1 MEISK
6 IIVIA
11 DPLRHRLGQD
21 GNADMFFGLLH
32 GILNRTCDL
41 PVELLKPN
49 ELINL
54 QKEVYS
60 AYNLYF
66 DPLKVESSIFGG
78 VPVDCWMQICFAEPN
93 SKMLELTQKYFK
105 DSLVICREPSY
116 IIKKSLL
123 ALNIPFVE
131 MAIHSVRYLDD
142 LVIGFTSN
150 IDTIYEKLKAY
161 EVNKELF
168 YFHADLLKAEAYRKW
183 SYFYNPINKPTA
195 IFFAQTAVDRS
206 LLDFKNKRLIS
217 FMDYSDNFYQLTKD
231 YEEVY
236 YKPHPHYKDENII
249 KYLKQFKNVKIFT
262 DNISTYDLLSFPNI
276 KKCVAISSG
285 TINEAKYFGKIT
297 ESYLGQPYHYSD
309 EVEDKQSLDKNI
321 HYISIHKEYLTSK
334 FWSDILSPIIETNS
348 IYSINT
354 DLVSNKMRRIIGSSW
369 GYEDNDS
376 CQINSLI
383 SSINNKIEKNN
394 TSIQNNIFKI
404 TSDISSITNHKAAE
418 AINKNPYTVYLLGF
432 IRIMKKKK
440 KNSSDKYSFLW
451 NLVELSKS
459 TKKIKMKILGIPFVT
474 IKRQNSTKH
483 PTKVIIKKKCDT
495 LVEAIKTAIINSK
508 QNHTQKIRT
517 ILQQIKEY
525 KIINTEL
532 LIVDNFE
539 PSFLKSG
546 FRVIEFNHFLRKVK
560 NSYLLTFSDN
570 IYKYSDW
577 KQRDNPQ
584 EIVWSKPKN
593 YEDYYKNRQE
603 YIEYFPDLNGKLR
616 YMVNTKYNAKGAYVM
631 FLYNA
636 YLAHK
641 FLEKHKIP
649 FAFTLFPG
657 GGFCLNQPF
666 SDHML
671 KSVCESPMLRGIYCP
686 QKIVYDYL
694 INKGYISKDKL
705 FYRYGGGF
713 FQISQSDV
721 KEKKYYKQQKQTFD
735 IAFIAYRYMPK
746 GIDKGFDL
754 FLEVANII
762 NQKYPFVHFHNV
774 GTNGLFDYPNQYS
787 NLKNN
792 LHHYGSQKS
801 SFFPEFYSKIDIILS
816 PNRSNVL
823 RPGAFD
829 GFPMVVEGSFCGSAL
844 FISNPE
850 NAQTEY
856 VDRKH
861 LVIIKNDVQDIVT
874 KIEYYLNNL
883 DKLYKISK
891 TGQILTQK
899 IFDINK
905 QKKDRNEF
913 IQKYLNIKVN

>member
-1 MEISK
+1 MKISK
-6 IIVIA
+6 IIIIA

-32 GILNRTCDL
+32 GILNRICDL
-41 PVELLKPN
+41 PVELLKTN

-54 QKEVYS
+54 QREVYS

-66 DPLKVESSIFGG
+66 DPQKVEASIFGG
-78 VPVDCWMQICFAEPN
+78 VPVDYWMQICFAEPN
-93 SKMLELTQKYFK
+93 SQMLELTQKYFK

-123 ALNIPFVE
+123 ALNIPFIE

-150 IDTIYEKLKAY
+150 IDTIYEKLKDY

-168 YFHADLLKAEAYRKW
+168 YFHADLLKAEAYRRW
-183 SYFYNPINKPTA
+183 SYFYNPVQKKTA
-195 IFFAQTAVDRS
+195 IFFAQTQVDRS
-206 LLDFKNKRLIS
+206 LLDFKNKKLVS
-217 FMDYSDNFYQLTKD
+217 FIDYSNNFYQLTKD

-236 YKPHPHYKDENII
+236 YKPHPHYKDEKII
-249 KYLKQFKNVKIFT
+249 EYLKQFKNVKIFT

-285 TINEAKYFGKIT
+285 TINEARYFGKIT

-309 EVEDKQSLDKNI
+309 EIEDKQSLDKSI
-321 HYISIHKEYLTSK
+321 HYISIHKEYLKSK
-334 FWSDILSPIIETNS
+334 FWADILSPIIETNS
-348 IYSINT
+348 IYNINT
-354 DLVSNKMRRIIGSSW
+354 DLVSNKMRRIIGASW
-369 GYEDNDS
+369 GYDDNDS
-376 CQINSLI
+376 CQVNSLI
-383 SSINNKIEKNN
+383 SNINNKIEQNN
-394 TSIQNNIFKI
+394 TSIQNNISKI
-404 TSDISSITNHKAAE
+404 ISDICLIRSYKSEET
-418 AINKNPYTVYLLGF
+418 INKSPYMVYLLGF

-440 KNSSDKYSFLW
+440 KNSTDKYSFFWKLIE
-451 NLVELSKS
+451 VYKS
-459 TKKIKMKILGIPFVT
+459 TKKLKIKILGIPFIT
-474 IKRQNSTKH
+474 IKKQSSSKPRIKENVKKIFDKLVKT
-483 PTKVIIKKKCDT
+483 IILKAQQSCKQK
-495 LVEAIKTAIINSK
+495 IKIIINK
-508 QNHTQKIRT
+508 
-517 ILQQIKEY
+517 IKEY
-525 KIINTEL
+525 KILHAEL

-539 PSFLKSG
+539 PSFLKAG
-546 FRVIEFNHFLRKVK
+546 FRVIEFNHFLRNIQ

-577 KQRDNPQ
+577 RKRDNPR

-593 YEDYYKNRQE
+593 YQDYCKNRQE
-603 YIEYFPDLNGKLR
+603 YLEYFPDLHNKLR
-616 YMVNTKYNAKGAYVM
+616 YMVNTKYKAKGAYLM

-641 FLEKHKIP
+641 FLEKNKIP
-649 FAFTLFPG
+649 FVFTLFPG

-666 SDHML
+666 SDYML
-671 KSVCESPMLRGIYCP
+671 KSVCKSSMLRGIYCP
-686 QKIVYDYL
+686 QKIVYEY
-694 INKGYISKDKL
+694 IIKKGYISKDKL
-705 FYRYGGGF
+705 FYKYGGGF
-713 FQISQSDV
+713 FQMSISDI

-735 IAFIAYRYMPK
+735 IAFVAYRYMPK

-762 NQKYPFVHFHNV
+762 IKKYPFVHFHNV
-774 GTNGLFDYPNQYS
+774 GTNGLFDYTNQYS

-801 SFFPEFYSKIDIILS
+801 SFFPEFYSKIDIVLS

-829 GFPMVVEGSFCGSAL
+829 GFPMAVEGSFCGSAL

-850 NAQTEY
+850 NVQTEY
-856 VDRKH
+856 KDKKH
-861 LVIIKNDVQDIVT
+861 LVIIQTDVQDIVK
-874 KIEYYLNNL
+874 KIEYYIHNL
-883 DKLYKISK
+883 DQLYDISK
-891 TGQILTQK
+891 AGQLLTQK

-913 IQKYLNIKVN
+913 IEKYLNIKVN

>member
-1 MEISK
+1 MKISK

-32 GILNRTCDL
+32 GILNRICDL

-49 ELINL
+49 ELINM

-105 DSLVICREPSY
+105 DALVICREPSY

-123 ALNIPFVE
+123 SLNIPFVE

-150 IDTIYEKLKAY
+150 IDTIYQKLKDY

-195 IFFAQTAVDRS
+195 IFFAQTAIDRS
-206 LLDFKNKRLIS
+206 LLDFKNKRLVS
-217 FMDYSDNFYQLTKD
+217 FMDYSDNFHQLTKD

-236 YKPHPHYKDENII
+236 YKPHPHYKDEKII
-249 KYLKQFKNVKIFT
+249 NYLQQFKNVKIFT

-383 SSINNKIEKNN
+383 SRINNKIEENN
-394 TSIQNNIFKI
+394 ISIQNNISKI
-404 TSDISSITNHKAAE
+404 ISDISSITNHKADGV
-418 AINKNPYTVYLLGF
+418 INKNPYTVYLLGV

-495 LVEAIKTAIINSK
+495 IVEAIKTAIINSK

-532 LIVDNFE
+532 LIVDNF
-539 PSFLKSG
+539 
-546 FRVIEFNHFLRKVK
+546 
-560 NSYLLTFSDN
+560 
-570 IYKYSDW
+570 
-577 KQRDNPQ
+577 
-584 EIVWSKPKN
+584 
-593 YEDYYKNRQE
+593 
-603 YIEYFPDLNGKLR
+603 
-616 YMVNTKYNAKGAYVM
+616 
-631 FLYNA
+631 
-636 YLAHK
+636 
-641 FLEKHKIP
+641 
-649 FAFTLFPG
+649 
-657 GGFCLNQPF
+657 
-666 SDHML
+666 
-671 KSVCESPMLRGIYCP
+671 
-686 QKIVYDYL
+686 
-694 INKGYISKDKL
+694 
-705 FYRYGGGF
+705 
-713 FQISQSDV
+713 
-721 KEKKYYKQQKQTFD
+721 
-735 IAFIAYRYMPK
+735 
-746 GIDKGFDL
+746 
-754 FLEVANII
+754 
-762 NQKYPFVHFHNV
+762 
-774 GTNGLFDYPNQYS
+774 
-787 NLKNN
+787 
-792 LHHYGSQKS
+792 
-801 SFFPEFYSKIDIILS
+801 
-816 PNRSNVL
+816 
-823 RPGAFD
+823 
-829 GFPMVVEGSFCGSAL
+829 
-844 FISNPE
+844 
-850 NAQTEY
+850 
-856 VDRKH
+856 
-861 LVIIKNDVQDIVT
+861 
-874 KIEYYLNNL
+874 
-883 DKLYKISK
+883 
-891 TGQILTQK
+891 
-899 IFDINK
+899 
-905 QKKDRNEF
+905 
-913 IQKYLNIKVN
+913 